1 MRPLNNPGNETPSGT
16 YGRVQLVCK
25 KVHLQS
31 SLELPLE
38 YNQDALMN
46 QGSLWLV
53 NYLKLV
59 VTLPFTVVLLVLLLA
74 KG

>member
-25 KVHLQS
+25 KVQLQS

-46 QGSLWLV
+46 QGSL
-53 NYLKLV
+53 
-59 VTLPFTVVLLVLLLA
+59 
-74 KG
+74 